1 MMFDVFGWPFRD
13 ATWGISLDF
22 FVISASF
29 CPFFGLN
36 FPVLFDRWPL
46 FRNEKS
52 SHLIHLQI
60 LTIFTT
66 VGFGDMSAWTTGE
79 TLYADWAMYLGG
91 VKMGMVSVKNREGW
105 CY

>member
-1 MMFDVFGWPFRD
+1 MFLFECIRMHIIG
-13 ATWGISLDF
+13 F

-29 CPFFGLN
+29 CPVFGLN
-36 FPVLFDRWPL
+36 SSVFVDRWPL

-79 TLYADWAMYLGG
+79 TLYADWAMHLGG
-91 VKMGMVSVKNREGW
+91 EDGNGIGEK
-105 CY
+105 